1 MLNFCNK
8 NDTIH
13 TVLSRSYSVYLFS
26 IIVGVIMD
34 TIIVFHFS
42 FNYHAE
48 AGFFVIVLGTL
59 LVYWAQHTSSS
70 SKKES
75 LKKNSPR
82 NFAKG
87 PYKYTRNPTHVGLM
101 LMTLG
106 FGIMIGSYF
115 IVLLTLFSFLTS
127 KLVFLPRE
135 EDLLVKK
142 YGEDYV
148 NYQKKVHP
156 WI

>member
-1 MLNFCNK
+1 MQYIGKEPNL
-8 NDTIH
+8 IH
-13 TVLSRSYSVYLFS
+13 SILSRSYSVYLFS

-42 FNYHAE
+42 FPYYSE
-48 AGFFVIVLGTL
+48 LGFFIMMIGTL
-59 LVYWAQHTSSS
+59 IVYWAQHTSSS

-75 LKKNSPR
+75 LKKNAPR

-101 LMTLG
+101 FMTLG
-106 FGIMIGSYF
+106 FGVMIGSYF
-115 IVLLTLFSFLTS
+115 IVILTIFSFITS
-127 KLVFLPRE
+127 KFVFLPAE
-135 EDLLVKK
+135 EALLVKK
-142 YGEDYV
+142 YGQDYID
-148 NYQKKVHP
+148 YQKKVHP